1 MRIAALG
8 LSDFQPLR
16 AVCYTGRMKTHRFAF
31 FGFRFALF
39 VLLAALL
46 PSAVFAAKKPQET
59 PPASLRVMSDPAG
72 AQVYVGGILR
82 GETPLECDIPETGKA
97 VVRLS
102 LSGYRDAWGTV
113 DLESG
118 ISRSL
123 NMKLEPLRAAVLV
136 HSDPDGAAVALD
148 GAHVGETP
156 LLMPR
161 VPLGTHRLAISRP
174 GFQPKTVEIDV
185 PNAVPQRVDVSLVTD
200 SATLRVS
207 TDPDGAE
214 VLLNGV
220 PRGEAPVVIERIPD
234 GDVKLE
240 VRAEGYKTFAQDLRL
255 SAGDDESLEVRL
267 EPMPATL
274 QIVTIPSGARVYV
287 GDDFR
292 GESPL
297 TLDELV
303 PGSYRVRV
311 ELPAYDISVRNIELG
326 RAASVVEEFRLIPNC
341 GSLLVSTSPADV
353 TVLVDGKVRGTT
365 TAKPDE
371 TDRISETLE
380 IPLVAA
386 GTREL
391 VFTREGYHEA
401 RKTVEVMR
409 DQATTVS
416 VELRRRF
423 IPDFE
428 VRTAENTYRGVFQSR
443 TAEFVR
449 IETEPGVI
457 RAFTIEQ
464 VLSARPLRDDE
475 KIEVQ

>member
-1 MRIAALG
+1 M
-8 LSDFQPLR
+8 
-16 AVCYTGRMKTHRFAF
+16 
-31 FGFRFALF
+31 
-39 VLLAALL
+39 
-46 PSAVFAAKKPQET
+46 
-59 PPASLRVMSDPAG
+59 LRVMSDPAG

-82 GETPLECDIPETGKA
+82 GETPLESEIAESGKT
-97 VVRLS
+97 VVQLT
-102 LSGYRDAWGTV
+102 LPGYRDAWGTV
-113 DLESG
+113 ELESG
-118 ISRSL
+118 ASRSL
-123 NMKLEPLRAAVLV
+123 HLKLEPLRAAVLV

-161 VPLGTHRLAISRP
+161 VALGQHRITVTKP
-174 GFQPKTVEIDV
+174 GFQSKTVEIEV
-185 PNAVPQRVDVSLVTD
+185 PNAVPQRVDVALVTD

-207 TDPDGAE
+207 TVPDGAE

-220 PRGEAPVVIERIPD
+220 PRGAAPVVIERIPD

-240 VRAEGYKTFAQDLRL
+240 VRADGYRTSLQELRL

-267 EPMPATL
+267 DPMPASL

-292 GESPL
+292 GESPV
-297 TLDELV
+297 TLEELP
-303 PGSYRVRV
+303 PGTYRVRA
-311 ELPAYDISVRNIELG
+311 ELAAYDIAVRNVELG
-326 RAASVVEEFRLIPNC
+326 RAASVVEEFRLVPNC

-365 TAKPDE
+365 AAKPDE

-380 IPLVAA
+380 IPLVAS

-401 RKTVEVMR
+401 RKTVEVAR

-423 IPDFE
+423 IPDYE

-443 TAEFVR
+443 TADFVR
-449 IETEPGVI
+449 LETEPGVI
-457 RAFTIEQ
+457 RSFTIKQ
-464 VLSARPLRDDE
+464 VLSARILRDDE
-475 KIEVQ
+475 RVEVQ